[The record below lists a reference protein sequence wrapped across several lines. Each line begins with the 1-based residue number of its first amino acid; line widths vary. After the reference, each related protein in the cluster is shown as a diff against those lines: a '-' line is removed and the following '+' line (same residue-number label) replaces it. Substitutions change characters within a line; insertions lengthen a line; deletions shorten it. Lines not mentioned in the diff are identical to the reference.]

1 MHEVSRTLRIELL
14 AVLIAI
20 VLQGGWL
27 AALLFGRID
36 VV

>member
-1 MHEVSRTLRIELL
+1 MREVSRTLRIELSI
-14 AVLIAI
+14 VLIAI

-27 AALLFGRID
+27 AAPLLGRID

>member
-1 MHEVSRTLRIELL
+1 MREVSRTLRIELL
-14 AVLIAI
+14 TVLMAI

-27 AALLFGRID
+27 AALLFGRVD